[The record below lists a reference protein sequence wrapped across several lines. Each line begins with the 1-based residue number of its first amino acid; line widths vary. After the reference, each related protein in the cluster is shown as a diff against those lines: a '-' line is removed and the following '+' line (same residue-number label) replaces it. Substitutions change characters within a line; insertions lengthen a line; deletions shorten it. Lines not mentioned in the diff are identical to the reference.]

1 MPVTAHHPRRAGRPG
16 RLPRAAPPL
25 LLLALTAVG
34 AMAATTAAPP
44 AAQVWTGT
52 TAAVCWLL
60 LALAT
65 TWATLLV
72 RVHRRRAERAEQAR
86 TDAREALSG
95 HTAEIARLVRVLLP
109 DLGAR
114 LAEGEDPTRALDA
127 LSLPSDPS
135 LRAALNSVA
144 TALGSAHTA
153 ARDARALSVEAAWR
167 AERLD
172 QDIETFAH
180 ETVPLVV
187 ARFAELRNH
196 GDALH
201 RVPLPEDERLRAA
214 LDEFAWSAHYG
225 MRRAKVAYGMVRHS
239 LTRVQARNAT
249 VLHRLQDMQFRYG
262 QEAFKDLF
270 FLDETASRLALAAD
284 RIAWMVGGRG
294 SRIWTR
300 PIVMYRILRGAIG
313 KIEAYRRVVLH
324 CDTELSIVGRSAE
337 AIMHLLAELI
347 DNSTQFSPPTAE
359 VHVYAEERPAGI
371 VVTIEDSGMKI
382 PWAMREYVE
391 DCLAGKVLDLADFKN
406 HHYGFNVVGMI
417 AQRFEIEVSIRPSS
431 RGGTGFVVLLPSVHI
446 SERNPQHP
454 ALVVE
459 QKLPEITAPVAPPL
473 DRDLPP
479 AEALAKHRA
488 WVKAHKEERAR
499 AAAEAGTPLP
509 PPGPPSELER
519 LTAPWL
525 AQPAP
530 APEEHRGEAPEQE
543 PRGRRRR
550 APYLPEG
557 ADPYDSEPPGAYE
570 EVTGRDPFRD
580 GPAPEATDAASAGEA
595 PTSGPG
601 GTDSYGTGA
610 EPGGTGTPAR
620 PVEPE
625 TLAGSGAPAGSSAPA
640 GSGPP
645 PGPPA
650 RTGAPAQDAPPP
662 LPTRGPGTHGPLP
675 SPRHQSGTVGPYSR
689 DLPEE
694 PDSEDP
700 VPGFMERERFRT
712 DPDSARARFFGDDS
726 GELFF
731 DPLQGLGPLVS
742 TENGLPV
749 RPPGRTMA
757 AVDQMIAEL
766 LAGEPPAPAPQQDV
780 GRSFG
785 GFDRAMRAGRAA
797 REAATTEQALAS
809 EQTVATEQ
817 AIATEQAAPP
827 TATDPAGPPGP
838 APAEGPRPHGDPP
851 PGPTPPPTPLPERE
865 TR

>member
-1 MPVTAHHPRRAGRPG
+1 MPVTAHRPRRAGRPG

-34 AMAATTAAPP
+34 AVAVTTAAPP

-52 TAAVCWLL
+52 TAGVCWLL
-60 LALAT
+60 LVLAG
-65 TWATLLV
+65 TWSALLV

-86 TDAREALSG
+86 TEAREALSG
-95 HTAEIARLVRVLLP
+95 HSAEIARLVRVLLP

-114 LAEGEDPTRALDA
+114 LADGEDPTRALDS

-135 LRAALNSVA
+135 LRAALHSVA
-144 TALGSAHTA
+144 TALGSAHMA
-153 ARDARALSVEAAWR
+153 ARDARALGVEAARR

-172 QDIETFAH
+172 RDIETFAH
-180 ETVPLVV
+180 ETVPPVV

-324 CDTELSIVGRSAE
+324 CDCELSIVGRSAE

-417 AQRFEIEVSIRPSS
+417 AHRFEIEVSIRPSS

-446 SERNPQHP
+446 AERNPQHP

-473 DRDLPP
+473 DRDLPHE
-479 AEALAKHRA
+479 EALAKHRE

-509 PPGPPSELER
+509 PPEPPSELER
-519 LTAPWL
+519 LTAPWIGR
-525 AQPAP
+525 PAP
-530 APEEHRGEAPEQE
+530 GQAEDRRGEGE
-543 PRGRRRR
+543 PSARKKR
-550 APYLPEG
+550 APYVPEG
-557 ADPYDSEPPGAYE
+557 ADPYDSEPPTAYE
-570 EVTGRDPFRD
+570 EVTGRDPYRD
-580 GPAPEATDAASAGEA
+580 GPDPEASGAAATREAPASGAHGTDANGSASDPYG
-595 PTSGPG
+595 TGTGPG
-601 GTDSYGTGA
+601 GT
-610 EPGGTGTPAR
+610 EPGDTGP
-620 PVEPE
+620 EPR
-625 TLAGSGAPAGSSAPA
+625 PA
-640 GSGPP
+640 GSGH
-645 PGPPA
+645 PA
-650 RTGAPAQDAPPP
+650 PAAPLPAGPAQDTPSASAPPP

-675 SPRHQSGTVGPYSR
+675 APRHQAPAPGSAPYTQEPP
-689 DLPEE
+689 DA

-700 VPGFMERERFRT
+700 VPGFMERERFRA
-712 DPDSARARFFGDDS
+712 DPDGARARFFGDDS

-766 LAGEPPAPAPQQDV
+766 LAGETPSAAPQQDV

-797 REAATTEQALAS
+797 REAEATGRT
-809 EQTVATEQ
+809 ATGTTT
-817 AIATEQAAPP
+817 APDPAAPP
-827 TATDPAGPPGP
+827 GHS
-838 APAEGPRPHGDPP
+838 PAEGPRGTRSPE
-851 PGPTPPPTPLPERE
+851 PTPPPTTRPERE
-865 TR
+865 TP

>member
-52 TAAVCWLL
+52 TAGICWLL

-65 TWATLLV
+65 TWATLLL

-114 LAEGEDPTRALDA
+114 LADGEDATRALDA

-135 LRAALNSVA
+135 LRAALHSVA
-144 TALGSAHTA
+144 TALATAHRA
-153 ARDARALSVEAAWR
+153 ARDARALSVEAAHR

-249 VLHRLQDMQFRYG
+249 ILHRLQDMQFRYG

-347 DNSTQFSPPTAE
+347 DNATQFSPPTAE

-488 WVKAHKEERAR
+488 WVQAHKEERAR

-519 LTAPWL
+519 LTAPWI
-525 AQPAP
+525 ARP
-530 APEEHRGEAPEQE
+530 APEAGEHRNEAPEQE
-543 PRGRRRR
+543 PPAPRRR

-570 EVTGRDPFRD
+570 EVTGRDPYRD
-580 GPAPEATDAASAGEA
+580 GPAPEAEKTATARGTQAG
-595 PTSGPG
+595 
-601 GTDSYGTGA
+601 GTGA
-610 EPGGTGTPAR
+610 TDAYGTSPTGAYGPGVTEPGGTGLAPAR
-620 PVEPE
+620 P
-625 TLAGSGAPAGSSAPA
+625 AGPGTPPAGAVPAGSPVPNSAPH
-640 GSGPP
+640 
-645 PGPPA
+645 
-650 RTGAPAQDAPPP
+650 APAPPP

-675 SPRHQSGTVGPYSR
+675 SPRHQATAPGSAPYSR
-689 DLPEE
+689 ELPGE

-700 VPGFMERERFRT
+700 VPGFMERERFRA
-712 DPDSARARFFGDDS
+712 DPEGARARFFGDDS

-766 LAGEPPAPAPQQDV
+766 LAGEPSVPTPQQDV

-797 REAATTEQALAS
+797 REAATTDQATATGHTVTSGRSAS
-809 EQTVATEQ
+809 STAPVPAP
-817 AIATEQAAPP
+817 AAP
-827 TATDPAGPPGP
+827 AAPPGP
-838 APAEGPRPHGDPP
+838 APDEGRRPHGA
-851 PGPTPPPTPLPERE
+851 PPTESTPSPTDLPERE
-865 TR
+865 TP

>member
-25 LLLALTAVG
+25 ILLALTAVG

-52 TAAVCWLL
+52 TAGICWLL

-65 TWATLLV
+65 TWAFLLV
-72 RVHRRRAERAEQAR
+72 RVHRRRAERAELAR

-114 LAEGEDPTRALDA
+114 LAEGEEATRALDA

-135 LRAALNSVA
+135 LRAALHSVA

-153 ARDARALSVEAAWR
+153 ARDARALSVEAALR

-172 QDIETFAH
+172 QDIETFAN
-180 ETVPLVV
+180 ETVPLIV

-488 WVKAHKEERAR
+488 WVAAHKEERAR

-519 LTAPWL
+519 LTAPWI
-525 AQPAP
+525 ARPAP
-530 APEEHRGEAPEQE
+530 VAEEHRSEVPEQE
-543 PRGRRRR
+543 PPARRRR

-557 ADPYDSEPPGAYE
+557 ADPYDSEPPGEYE
-570 EVTGRDPFRD
+570 EVTGRDPYRD
-580 GPAPEATDAASAGEA
+580 GPAPETATAPEA
-595 PTSGPG
+595 PPSGTPG
-601 GTDSYGTGA
+601 RDAYGTGT
-610 EPGGTGTPAR
+610 EPEGTGTPPR
-620 PVEPE
+620 D
-625 TLAGSGAPAGSSAPA
+625 AGTGA
-640 GSGPP
+640 
-645 PGPPA
+645 PPA
-650 RTGAPAQDAPPP
+650 RTGAPAQDAPRPAGPPP

-675 SPRHQSGTVGPYSR
+675 APRHQAPGPGSAPYSR
-689 DLPEE
+689 ELPAE

-700 VPGFMERERFRT
+700 VPGFMERERFRA
-712 DPDSARARFFGDDS
+712 DPEGARARFFGDDS

-766 LAGEPPAPAPQQDV
+766 LAAEPPSAAPQQDV

-797 REAATTEQALAS
+797 RAATT
-809 EQTVATEQ
+809 
-817 AIATEQAAPP
+817 TEQAAPP
-827 TATDPAGPPGP
+827 TAPDPTAPPGP
-838 APAEGPRPHGDPP
+838 PPHGAPP
-851 PGPTPPPTPLPERE
+851 PEPTPPPTDLPERE
-865 TR
+865 TP

>member
-1 MPVTAHHPRRAGRPG
+1 MPVTAHRPRRAGRPW

-25 LLLALTAVG
+25 LLLALAALGAV
-34 AMAATTAAPP
+34 AVTTAAPP
-44 AAQVWTGT
+44 AAQVWAGT
-52 TAAVCWLL
+52 TAGSCWLL
-60 LALAT
+60 LALAGA
-65 TWATLLV
+65 WAYFLV
-72 RVHRRRAERAEQAR
+72 RAHRRRAERAERAR
-86 TDAREALSG
+86 AEAREALSG
-95 HTAEIARLVRVLLP
+95 HSAELARLVRVLLP
-109 DLGAR
+109 ELSAR
-114 LAEGEDPTRALDA
+114 LAEGTAPAEALDA
-127 LSLPSDPS
+127 LPLPSDPS
-135 LRAALNSVA
+135 LQAALHSVA
-144 TALGSAHTA
+144 TALGTAHIA
-153 ARDARALSVEAAWR
+153 ARDARTLSVEAAQR

-172 QDIETFAH
+172 RDIETFAH

-201 RVPLPEDERLRAA
+201 RVPLPEDERLRTA

-239 LTRVQARNAT
+239 LMRVQARNAT
-249 VLHRLQDMQFRYG
+249 ILHRLQDMQFRYG

-324 CDTELSIVGRSAE
+324 CDCELSIVGRSAE
-337 AIMHLLAELI
+337 AIMHLIAELV
-347 DNSTQFSPPTAE
+347 DNATQFSPPTAE

-417 AQRFEIEVSIRPSS
+417 AHRFDIEVSIRPSS

-446 SERNPQHP
+446 AERNPQHP

-473 DRDLPP
+473 DRDLPHE
-479 AEALAKHRA
+479 EALAKHRE
-488 WVKAHKEERAR
+488 WVRTHKEERAR
-499 AAAEAGTPLP
+499 AAEAESALARQEARSERPRTPLAGRPAPVQERYRTGDAPLP
-509 PPGPPSELER
+509 PS
-519 LTAPWL
+519 
-525 AQPAP
+525 
-530 APEEHRGEAPEQE
+530 H
-543 PRGRRRR
+543 RR

-557 ADPYDSEPPGAYE
+557 EDPYDSEPPDLYE
-570 EVTGRDPFRD
+570 EVTGRDPYRD
-580 GPAPEATDAASAGEA
+580 GPEPAAAGTASAGPALPGTPRATGAATAHGAEA
-595 PTSGPG
+595 YGAG
-601 GTDSYGTGA
+601 AGTYGAETGSYGAETGTYGTGPDLRPA
-610 EPGGTGTPAR
+610 EGAR
-620 PVEPE
+620 PPVP
-625 TLAGSGAPAGSSAPA
+625 AHPAPAAPPSAQ
-640 GSGPP
+640 GPV
-645 PGPPA
+645 
-650 RTGAPAQDAPPP
+650 TGAPAVPPP

-675 SPRHQSGTVGPYSR
+675 SPRHQGHESARS
-689 DLPEE
+689 DAQASQDPE
-694 PDSEDP
+694 SEDP
-700 VPGFMERERFRT
+700 VPGFMERERFRAEQA
-712 DPDSARARFFGDDS
+712 SARARFFGDDS

-766 LAGEPPAPAPQQDV
+766 LAGEPSAPAPQQDV

-797 REAATTEQALAS
+797 REATTAG
-809 EQTVATEQ
+809 QTPDT
-817 AIATEQAAPP
+817 APP
-827 TATDPAGPPGP
+827 SGRTAPPGP
-838 APAEGPRPHGDPP
+838 AAESPHPSPPRAPAPPPPAPRPERD
-851 PGPTPPPTPLPERE
+851 TP
-865 TR
+865 